1 MKKKRSSS
9 LRFSLKPNTVFNDV
23 VLFAIVAFSSVIYS
37 NAQYSD
43 YGDYQSF
50 ANLNIDGSGHE
61 DDQFNNI
68 NQPGKRKMK
77 SG

>member
-9 LRFSLKPNTVFNDV
+9 LRFSLKPNTVFNDL
-23 VLFAIVAFSSVIYS
+23 VLFALIVCSSVIYS

-50 ANLNIDGSGHE
+50 ANLNIEGSGQE
-61 DDQFNNI
+61 DQQFGNI
-68 NQPGKRKMK
+68 NQPGMRTMNF
-77 SG
+77 